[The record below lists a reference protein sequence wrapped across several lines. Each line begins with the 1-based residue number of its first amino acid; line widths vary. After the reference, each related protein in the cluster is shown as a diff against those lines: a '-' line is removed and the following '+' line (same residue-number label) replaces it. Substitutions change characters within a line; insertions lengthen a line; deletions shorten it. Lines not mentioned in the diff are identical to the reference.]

1 MEHAQ
6 TASGDGC
13 NKTALKY
20 NHVFL
25 TKRNMKNHIATIFA
39 ISVLA
44 ACGGGGDSSS
54 SSGTDNVSKY
64 VGTWKTACW
73 TSSIYKDTS
82 NSNASA
88 YLTRT
93 FVISKASNS
102 KLSVSVTDTVYAST
116 DTGCTGSVEAT
127 ITRTGQNTGTFTS
140 NSTSITSSLGENS
153 FTYAGVASIT
163 GASGADNFDV
173 VSAALSSTSNAT
185 FTVGNISLNSSDFT
199 GGSAKTAL
207 YLSGSTLQLGQ
218 STGNTNYPTAL
229 NTTASAIFTKQ

>member
-1 MEHAQ
+1 MKSYI
-6 TASGDGC
+6 AS
-13 NKTALKY
+13 L
-20 NHVFL
+20 L
-25 TKRNMKNHIATIFA
+25 A
-39 ISVLA
+39 ISILS
-44 ACGGGGDSSS
+44 ACGGGGGGSSDSSSS

-93 FVISKASNS
+93 FVLSKASNS
-102 KLSVSVTDTVYAST
+102 KLSVSVIDTVYAST
-116 DTGCTGSVEAT
+116 DTTCAGSVRAT
-127 ITRTGQNTGTFTS
+127 ITRTGQNTGTFTLS
-140 NSTSITSSLGENS
+140 NTNNTITSSFGENS
-153 FTYAGVASIT
+153 YTYAGVASIT
-163 GASGADNFDV
+163 GVSGADNFDAV
-173 VSAALSSTSNAT
+173 GAALSSTGNAT
-185 FTVGNISLNSSDFT
+185 LTVGNISLNSSDFT